1 MLQPRG
7 RWHSPSGREGRG
19 GAAAGLLCVA
29 PSSWGAGCLC
39 KRVCCCL
46 QKPAVPGEVVTRLLM
61 RREQGDP
68 SQEGTGSERSGVF
81 AGERVACPP
90 RRRAPVSQPCAL
102 PSAARQRP
110 TLRPDCSNSQ
120 KAHHCLKQRLRLG
133 WGQDLGT
140 LSSRPVSAP
149 VCCPLT
155 SKGTQVALFMA
166 LSPPAVLPLVVEL
179 AVACGG
185 WGGGYRGQRYLPSG
199 TFKLSV
205 GTGETLRP
213 RVVQPHS
220 LSFPL

>member
-1 MLQPRG
+1 MRA
-7 RWHSPSGREGRG
+7 EE

-39 KRVCCCL
+39 KRVCCCF
-46 QKPAVPGEVVTRLLM
+46 QKPQSPGEVVTRLLM
-61 RREQGDP
+61 RR
-68 SQEGTGSERSGVF
+68 SRGTRLRK
-81 AGERVACPP
+81 ERVLSAPGCLQESGCPP
-90 RRRAPVSQPCAL
+90 RRRAPVSQPRAL

-110 TLRPDCSNSQ
+110 TLRPDCSNNQ

-166 LSPPAVLPLVVEL
+166 LT
-179 AVACGG
+179 CG
-185 WGGGYRGQRYLPSG
+185 RGQCPQPPGCPPPHGGACSRLRRVG
-199 TFKLSV
+199 GAVTEGRDTFQV
-205 GTGETLRP
+205 A
-213 RVVQPHS
+213 HS
-220 LSFPL
+220 S